1 MRFFW
6 ISSWSSDRH
15 TGGVGAYS
23 RGILR
28 LIDQAFPGAQTIRI
42 EPDDVPSSA
51 SRSRRQAAA
60 VVRSIASRRSAKWHF
75 DREPGLEEKVRE
87 AMRSGPPQVVIVH
100 GLEAAALLPRVA
112 DGAARILV
120 APGVDSLV
128 YRDQLDRSS
137 MAVRVLLRDLMR
149 ESHKHRRFEEEVL
162 LHVDGCIAIS
172 DETREEL
179 FASAARSFPGLVVPP
194 LFSGDTRR
202 RPPPRA
208 GTRLGFLGKFS
219 WWPNREAIE
228 WFLKDVWP
236 AAAREDLSLHVFGEG
251 SEAYGRRA
259 PGVFGHGYIP
269 DAASAWDGIDVFVNP
284 MRSSTGVN
292 VKVCEAIHHGVPVVS
307 SSVGARGL
315 GIGTDPA
322 IVIASTAAEWIAALR
337 GGALDLLK
345 ARVPLESSRRAFD
358 TAQHVDAFREFIEA
372 RLA

>member
-15 TGGVGAYS
+15 TGGLGVYS
-23 RGILR
+23 RGVLR
-28 LIDQAFPGAQTIRI
+28 LIEEAFPTAQVVRI
-42 EPDDVPSSA
+42 EPDDIPSSA
-51 SRSRRQAAA
+51 SRPRRQAAA

-75 DREPGLEEKVRE
+75 DREPGLEGKVRE
-87 AMRSGPPQVVIVH
+87 AMRSGPPQVVMAQ
-100 GLEAAALLPRVA
+100 GLEAGALLPRAA
-112 DGAARILV
+112 DGIARILV

-128 YRDQLDRSS
+128 YRDQLDRSG

-149 ESHKHRRFEEEVL
+149 EPHKHRRFEEEVL
-162 LHVDGCIAIS
+162 SHVDGCIAIS
-172 DETREEL
+172 EETREGL
-179 FASAARSFPGLVVPP
+179 AASAGRSLPGLVVPP
-194 LFSGDTRR
+194 LFSGGTRR
-202 RPPPRA
+202 RPPPRP

-228 WFLKDVWP
+228 WFLKAVWP
-236 AAAREDLSLHVFGEG
+236 AAAREDVSLHVFGEG

-259 PGVFGHGYIP
+259 QGVFGHGYVP
-269 DAASAWDGIDVFVNP
+269 DAASAWEGIDVFVNP

-292 VKVCEAIHHGVPVVS
+292 VKACEAIHHGLPVVS

-315 GIGTDPA
+315 GIGADPA
-322 IVIASTAAEWIAALR
+322 IVIASTAAEWIAALQ
-337 GGALDLLK
+337 GGALERLK

-358 TAQHVDAFREFIEA
+358 AAQHVDAFREFIEA